1 MPWSRQHWQAPYA
14 RNLAVADL
22 WPTESKWRKG
32 TLIREKAP
40 RHSVFRRKG
49 NVIWKS
55 TKSALA
61 IGVPGTIAGVLWYIK
76 KLGSLPIEEI

>member
-1 MPWSRQHWQAPYA
+1 
-14 RNLAVADL
+14 LAATAFLDAK
-22 WPTESKWRKG
+22 EMS
-32 TLIREKAP
+32 
-40 RHSVFRRKG
+40 S
-49 NVIWKS
+49 WKS